1 MTTMRTHATTTTAP
15 PLTARLVH
23 DEPLLSAADAL
34 EHYGAELQAEPGRLA
49 LWQLMHAA
57 VEASQALRAHARSC
71 ASPSGALAA
80 IAEADPVHAAAVRT
94 AWDEHQ
100 PMIRQ
105 ANSIV
110 LSANALS
117 EPRALDAAVLRG
129 EANELARRLRAHRS
143 RATALVYEAALRDI
157 GGEG

>member
-1 MTTMRTHATTTTAP
+1 MTTMRTQAMTMTAP
-15 PLTARLVH
+15 PLVARLVH

-34 EHYGAELQAEPGRLA
+34 ERYGAELQARPGRLA

-71 ASPSGALAA
+71 AAPGGALAA
-80 IAEADPVHAAAVRT
+80 IAEADPVHNAAIRA

-100 PMIRQ
+100 PMVRQ

-110 LSANALS
+110 LTATALT
-117 EPRALDAAVLRG
+117 EPRAIDAAVLRG
-129 EANELARRLRAHRS
+129 EASELARRLRQHRS
-143 RATALVYEAALRDI
+143 RTTALVYEAALRDI